1 MAMKQNRNAK
11 MQKKTLNT
19 PNEAV
24 PSVQSS
30 SERLS
35 LNSIWHSNDKVRLGV
50 SSRNAGGVHCLE
62 LRVDDARF
70 RRR

>member
-30 SERLS
+30 SERF
-35 LNSIWHSNDKVRLGV
+35 V
-50 SSRNAGGVHCLE
+50 SEFEMA
-62 LRVDDARF
+62 
-70 RRR
+70 